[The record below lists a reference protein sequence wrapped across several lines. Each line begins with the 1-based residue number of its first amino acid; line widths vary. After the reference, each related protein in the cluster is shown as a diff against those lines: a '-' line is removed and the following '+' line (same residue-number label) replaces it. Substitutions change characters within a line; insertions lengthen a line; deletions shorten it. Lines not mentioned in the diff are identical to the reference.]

1 MLTFKRL
8 LANLV
13 DIAVFFA
20 ILTVCVLYLSP
31 IALDIIGNTTV
42 AAVTVF
48 LLVATMVAGIQ
59 YPFMIIHQ
67 TIGKA
72 FFRLK
77 VISTNDLRPM
87 TPSILLQRE
96 LFGKVATG
104 YLLCLPSLFGK
115 TGGHDAVAQTE
126 VIST

>member
-1 MLTFKRL
+1 MLILKRL

-20 ILTVCVLYLSP
+20 ILTVFVLYVSP
-31 IALDIIGNTTV
+31 IALDIIGHTTAASIIVFVLV
-42 AAVTVF
+42 AAV
-48 LLVATMVAGIQ
+48 LAGIQ
-59 YPFMIIHQ
+59 YPFIIVHQ

-115 TGGHDAVAQTE
+115 VGGHDAVAQTE